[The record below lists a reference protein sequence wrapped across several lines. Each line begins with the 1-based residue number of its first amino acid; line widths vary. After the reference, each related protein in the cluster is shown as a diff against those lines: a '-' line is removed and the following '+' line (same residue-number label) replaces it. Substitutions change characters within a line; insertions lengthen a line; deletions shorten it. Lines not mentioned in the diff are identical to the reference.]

1 MISGVKSCW
10 ATFII
15 FQPVLLQ
22 DALPPHG
29 RADVPKASPV
39 HVGPAE
45 VAHRVHLEVP
55 EVAVSERSRRGA
67 GRVDGLVAV
76 GEAVL

>member
-1 MISGVKSCW
+1 MSL
-10 ATFII
+10 
-15 FQPVLLQ
+15 PVLLQ
-22 DALPPHG
+22 HALSPHG
-29 RADVPKASPV
+29 RVDVPEASPVV

-55 EVAVSERSRRGA
+55 EVATSKRRRRGA

-76 GEAVL
+76 REAML